1 MRSILLRSAT
11 ACLVVAV
18 LGGCSSTD
26 DDIVAARSE
35 TDGCG
40 ADGGSATDIES
51 EPDWRRHADYRPWT
65 DGEGCLLRIDIVAER
80 SGPEHCGWEKA
91 DVLIVGQPLGE
102 PYTSPEDAVH
112 FVRDPAAVFGQ
123 RELAAGYDPDAS
135 LPDDAVDSG
144 FRRDDVSL
152 WHVPGDQTAVWLVS
166 GDTAERW
173 PGGDTPLCR

>member
-1 MRSILLRSAT
+1 MPSILLRSAIG
-11 ACLVVAV
+11 CLVVAV
-18 LGGCSSTD
+18 LGGCSSTG
-26 DDIVAARSE
+26 DDIVTAGSE

-65 DGEGCLLRIDIVAER
+65 DGEGCLVRIDIVAEL

-123 RELAAGYDPDAS
+123 PELAAGYDPDAS

-144 FRRDDVSL
+144 FRRGDVSL
-152 WHVPGDQTAVWLVS
+152 WHVPGDQSAVWLLS
-166 GDTAERW
+166 DDTAERW
-173 PGGDTPLCR
+173 PRGDPPLCR